1 MTDMTHISETADEVT
16 DASEESGATAKVT
29 FASRAWVD
37 LARAVLEQLVAEH
50 GEPGVSFSACEIFT
64 DAPPG
69 MAGAGMAVEDDTTA
83 AWHFRIDGKTVT
95 VGAGAIDGAVMNV
108 RADYTATLP
117 LARLVY
123 TPEVLAERERNPK
136 QPEGDASGRSQAP
149 PYLVELHNRLAER
162 TL

>member
-1 MTDMTHISETADEVT
+1 MTDMTHVSEMADEVT

-29 FASRAWVD
+29 FASLAWVD
-37 LARAVLEQLVAEH
+37 LARAVLEELVAEH

-69 MAGAGMAVEDDTTA
+69 MAGADDTTV

-95 VGAGAIDGAVMNV
+95 VGAGAIDGAVMNI
-108 RADYTATLP
+108 RADYTGTLP
-117 LARLVY
+117 VARLVY
-123 TPEVLAERERNPK
+123 APEVLPERERNPPRL
-136 QPEGDASGRSQAP
+136 QGEASGRSQAP